1 MANSTNIA
9 LGELASVFKNPM
21 SCLCYSHTQIM
32 EVDLTRV
39 RFFCGSQ
46 YLPYIMT
53 THLEYSV
60 PTGNT
65 SFCLYCHMISD
76 MGSTVRSCCVAVY
89 IGSILAPRNEGN
101 ILSPGS
107 N

>member
-39 RFFCGSQ
+39 RFFCGS
-46 YLPYIMT
+46 
-53 THLEYSV
+53 
-60 PTGNT
+60 
-65 SFCLYCHMISD
+65 
-76 MGSTVRSCCVAVY
+76 
-89 IGSILAPRNEGN
+89 
-101 ILSPGS
+101 
-107 N
+107 